1 MFTIKKLTKQNT
13 DDIKHLTKVITKNL
27 TNPDMFMPFT
37 DQAIDNM
44 FAKTSTLNAYGA
56 FCGDTLVAM
65 SLYDTNYDEFEELL
79 EPIGIDKT
87 KRIAE
92 LGVCMTL
99 PEFRGNNLMHLINTE
114 ILKIAKQNG
123 FEYLV
128 ATAHPQNTP
137 SNTSL
142 KKLGMQC
149 GATIIRAGHYL
160 RNVYFIKL

>member
-13 DDIKHLTKVITKNL
+13 DAVKNLTKVIVKNL
-27 TNPDMFMPFT
+27 SNPNMFMPFT
-37 DQAIDNM
+37 DDAIDSM
-44 FAKTSTLNAYGA
+44 FNADSSLNAYGA
-56 FCGDTLVAM
+56 FCKGTLAAM
-65 SLYDTNYDEFEELL
+65 SLYDTNYLEFEELL
-79 EPIGIDKT
+79 EPIGLDKT

-99 PEFRGNNLMHLINTE
+99 PEYRGNNLMYLINTK

-123 FEYLV
+123 FEYIV
-128 ATAHPQNTP
+128 ATAHPDNTP

-149 GATIIRAGHYL
+149 GATITRAGHYL
-160 RNVYFIKL
+160 RNVYSIKI